1 MYCIVLI
8 FIYIFAL
15 SCYLYKIVVQNLNI
29 MKITLSINLGG
40 YSFNIDEDAYA
51 ELKRYLKNLELH
63 FATEESSSEILSD
76 IESRM
81 AELFRAKLSNYKHV
95 ITMEDVKNTIAIL
108 GTPEDISD
116 SESTSSR
123 DKFSTP
129 GYHRMYRDPDHRIIG
144 GICAGMGA
152 YWNIEPWIIRG
163 IFIAFTLIG
172 GLGALV
178 YIILY
183 IVLPEAKTTAQKIE
197 MKGEPVNIKNITDSV
212 KQEFDNVRKN
222 MKL

>member
-1 MYCIVLI
+1 
-8 FIYIFAL
+8 
-15 SCYLYKIVVQNLNI
+15 
-29 MKITLSINLGG
+29 MKITVSINLGG

-51 ELKRYLKNLELH
+51 ELKRYLKNLEIH
-63 FATEESSSEILSD
+63 FANEESSSEILSD
-76 IESRM
+76 IEARM
-81 AELFRAKLSNYKHV
+81 AELFRAKLSTYKKV
-95 ITMEDVKNTIAIL
+95 ITMEDVRNIISIL

-116 SESTSSR
+116 NERTSAR

-144 GICAGMGA
+144 GVCSGMGA
-152 YWNIEPWIIRG
+152 YWDIEPWIIRV
-163 IFIAFTLIG
+163 IFIAFTAMG

-178 YIILY
+178 YLILY

-197 MKGEPVNIKNITDSV
+197 MKGEPVNIKNIKDSV
-212 KQEFDNVRKN
+212 KEEFDNVRKN